1 MSRRNWLALIAGLLS
16 MIIAA
21 GTVLL
26 LALGIFLWTR
36 PAGAQLLIFGGR
48 SDLRL
53 LQPYDDGNGRLLAD
67 NASSDLF
74 RYPAVAPDGR
84 RIAYVAREDG
94 AFVIYQLLIGTSERR
109 ELYRSAEHAPL
120 HLVWSPDGTT
130 LSFLGNMR
138 GGGLGLFLVDI
149 ERDGQPQIVARST
162 GTYYFAWTPAGD
174 ELLLHIGG
182 SAVRG
187 GRVATYRPADGRAGR
202 VFDDPGLFQ
211 TPAWSVD
218 GETLFYV
225 VQPPFEGGPD
235 LAQIESVLTGVGP
248 DGETAVLAREPQAA
262 ILFSRAPNSDH
273 IAYTTVSSSGFGE
286 LKVIDPSDGSLKSVS
301 RPGEQI
307 SAFFWSPSGDR
318 LAYLS
323 TVVAPGSNRLPSYTW
338 HLVDRGGNAVQDLA
352 GFTPSRSFAA
362 MVNFFDAYVN
372 SFSVWS
378 PDGRYLAYGAEDG
391 VYVIDT
397 NRPGREPQ
405 LAGEGGIGSWVSRR

>member
-1 MSRRNWLALIAGLLS
+1 MSRQHWLALLAGLLS
-16 MIIAA
+16 MMIAIA
-21 GTVLL
+21 TVLL
-26 LALGIFLWTR
+26 LALSIFLWTR
-36 PAGAQLLIFGGR
+36 PGGAQLLIFGDS

-53 LQPYDDGNGRLLAD
+53 LQTNGAGDGRLLAD
-67 NASSDLF
+67 DASSDLF
-74 RYPAVAPDGR
+74 RYPAVAPDRR

-94 AFVIYQLLIGTSERR
+94 AFVIYQLTIGATERR
-109 ELYRSAEHAPL
+109 ELFRSDEHAPL

-130 LSFLGNMR
+130 LSFLSNMR
-138 GGGLGLFLVDI
+138 GGGLGLFLVDT
-149 ERDGQPQIVARST
+149 EAGGRPQMVARSP

-182 SAVRG
+182 GASRG
-187 GRVATYRPADGRAGR
+187 GRVATYRPAEGQPGR

-225 VQPPFEGGPD
+225 VQPPFEGRPD
-235 LAQIESVLTGVGP
+235 PSQIESVLTGVGP

-262 ILFSRAPNSDH
+262 MLFSRAPSSDH
-273 IAYTTVSSSGFGE
+273 IAYTTISGSGFGE
-286 LKVIDPSDGSLKSVS
+286 LKVIDPADGSVNSVS
-301 RPGEQI
+301 RPGEQV

-338 HLVDRGGNAVQDLA
+338 HLVDRSGNAVQDLA
-352 GFTPSRSFAA
+352 DFTPSRSFAA
-362 MVNFFDAYVN
+362 MVNFFDAYAN

-397 NRPGREPQ
+397 SRPERTPE
-405 LAGEGGIGSWVSRR
+405 LAGEGGIGSWVVRP